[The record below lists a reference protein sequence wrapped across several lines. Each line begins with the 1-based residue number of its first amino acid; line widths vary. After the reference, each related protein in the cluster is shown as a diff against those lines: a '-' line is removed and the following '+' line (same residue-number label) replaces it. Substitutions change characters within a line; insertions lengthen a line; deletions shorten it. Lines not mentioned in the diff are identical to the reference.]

1 MKFYFIGIK
10 GSGMSS
16 LASLLKQDGNEV
28 IGKDVEKYIYTQ
40 KELQKKGIPVLS
52 LEDRSYLNGNYY
64 VVVGHDFYKEELV
77 NELKNHNIDFS
88 EYNEFIS
95 NYLKNNLIR
104 ITGTN
109 GKTTLTGML
118 AKGSKNA
125 SFLRGDGVSFR
136 AKKEKYFFLEAC
148 EYKEHFLKYKPNFA
162 IITNITYDHV
172 DYFKTKEEYDSA
184 FIKFASKA
192 DKVLVNYQYKD
203 IIDNENTYT
212 YGLDKRADFYAKDYE
227 TTPFGIKGVVYYKGL
242 KLIDFNFK
250 NIFGEHLIED
260 VVATFA
266 YYYLQQEDLQI
277 VKRNLESFSMP
288 NKRFNIT
295 NLKNIAIINDYAHQ
309 PEQINADFKT
319 INKMYKN
326 YIKVALF
333 RPDRISRIKY
343 FYNDFINSLN
353 QFDEVYLVDDEKNTF
368 KVILESMCDKKIK
381 MYNRQNFKIYKNKK
395 CVYCF
400 MSSKN
405 MDFIIKDLKKAIS

>member
-1 MKFYFIGIK
+1 M
-10 GSGMSS
+10 
-16 LASLLKQDGNEV
+16 
-28 IGKDVEKYIYTQ
+28 
-40 KELQKKGIPVLS
+40 
-52 LEDRSYLNGNYY
+52 
-64 VVVGHDFYKEELV
+64 
-77 NELKNHNIDFS
+77 
-88 EYNEFIS
+88 
-95 NYLKNNLIR
+95 
-104 ITGTN
+104 
-109 GKTTLTGML
+109 
-118 AKGSKNA
+118 
-125 SFLRGDGVSFR
+125 
-136 AKKEKYFFLEAC
+136 
-148 EYKEHFLKYKPNFA
+148 
-162 IITNITYDHV
+162 
-172 DYFKTKEEYDSA
+172 
-184 FIKFASKA
+184 
-192 DKVLVNYQYKD
+192 
-203 IIDNENTYT
+203 
-212 YGLDKRADFYAKDYE
+212 
-227 TTPFGIKGVVYYKGL
+227 

>member
-95 NYLKNNLIR
+95 NYLKNNLIC

-136 AKKEKYFFLEAC
+136 AKKEKFFFLEAC

-227 TTPFGIKGVVYYKGL
+227 TTPFGIKGVVYYK
-242 KLIDFNFK
+242 
-250 NIFGEHLIED
+250 
-260 VVATFA
+260 
-266 YYYLQQEDLQI
+266 
-277 VKRNLESFSMP
+277 
-288 NKRFNIT
+288 
-295 NLKNIAIINDYAHQ
+295 
-309 PEQINADFKT
+309 
-319 INKMYKN
+319 
-326 YIKVALF
+326 
-333 RPDRISRIKY
+333 
-343 FYNDFINSLN
+343 
-353 QFDEVYLVDDEKNTF
+353 
-368 KVILESMCDKKIK
+368 
-381 MYNRQNFKIYKNKK
+381 
-395 CVYCF
+395 
-400 MSSKN
+400 
-405 MDFIIKDLKKAIS
+405 